1 MTRAPICDSQQPFQ
15 AARSLKNAFNIFNLN
30 VEQLVAETKRQVF

>member
-1 MTRAPICDSQQPFQ
+1 MACATICDRQQPFL

-30 VEQLVAETKRQVF
+30 VEQLVAETKREVF